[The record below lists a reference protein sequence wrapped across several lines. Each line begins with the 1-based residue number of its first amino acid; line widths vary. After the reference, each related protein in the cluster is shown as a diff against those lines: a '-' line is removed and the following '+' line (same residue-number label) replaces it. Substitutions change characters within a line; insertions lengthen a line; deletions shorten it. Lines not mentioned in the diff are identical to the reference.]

1 MFVVVYVIKIKE
13 KEARSQGLQQ
23 EIDQLQLKLREAREE
38 LIEKDG
44 QIKLTALN
52 LSNIEK
58 QRKLLSDEVVFLI
71 IFVNKKQQTKY
82 FIWKT

>member
-1 MFVVVYVIKIKE
+1 MFVVVDIIKIKE

-82 FIWKT
+82 FI